1 MSEEGKVIRLQTD
14 LVEGSGSQE
23 LKPPQG
29 GGAMNLTGHK
39 MNNKIRNKENVIGGA
54 VGGVISKLGPS
65 VGPQI
70 W

>member
-23 LKPPQG
+23 LKPPQRG
-29 GGAMNLTGHK
+29 GMMNLTGHK
-39 MNNKIRNKENVIGGA
+39 MNNKIRNKENVIGG
-54 VGGVISKLGPS
+54 VGGGVISKLGPS